1 MKTRIYTPI
10 APIVIVGGQ
19 ISRVNPVFLLIIFLL
34 FFSSC
39 KKDPIPDTSGDQY
52 LYCYID
58 DELFEADFS
67 YQPSSGKGGGGYIS
81 GIGFRNIRDKDTIAG
96 LEEWE
101 HPYQTLEI
109 DVASVYPYEVGG
121 GLYIQLKDVYNHTDF
136 QMVQGY
142 CQPRPYP
149 IQYAELD
156 TNFAFYDVSGDYKNT
171 CFYFCTSNIYS
182 GWVRLTKL
190 INTKELVHIEGE
202 FELTLHFSQVR
213 GSGAPFANPPQS
225 VTLTGGRFY
234 KKYIKPINF

>member
-1 MKTRIYTPI
+1 MKT
-10 APIVIVGGQ
+10 
-19 ISRVNPVFLLIIFLL
+19 VFTLAFLCFFAF

-67 YQPSSGKGGGGYIS
+67 YHPSSGKGGGGYIS

-109 DVASVYPYEVGG
+109 DVGSVYPYEVGG

-136 QMVQGY
+136 EMVQGY
-142 CQPRPYP
+142 CQHRPYP

-156 TNFAFYDVSGDYKNT
+156 TNFAFYYASINNGVRS
-171 CFYFCTSNIYS
+171 FCSRDDYS

-202 FELTLHFSQVR
+202 FELTLHYSETISQNF
-213 GSGAPFANPPQS
+213 GGNPPQS

-234 KKYIKPINF
+234 KKVYKTHS